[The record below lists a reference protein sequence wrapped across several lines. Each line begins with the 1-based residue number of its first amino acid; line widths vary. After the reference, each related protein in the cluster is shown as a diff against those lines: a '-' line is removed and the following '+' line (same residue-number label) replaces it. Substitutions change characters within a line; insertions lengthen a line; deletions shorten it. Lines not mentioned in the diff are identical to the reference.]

1 MSPILI
7 ILLII
12 ILFGVVLL
20 VKRGFWAEQPA
31 FHFHNISYYFSSN
44 KVIDPNLPEKSK
56 WTDFRNVQTYTRL
69 DERQIVH
76 LVGFVQHHYL
86 AEGTNQFKPKR
97 ENILP
102 YFEGHNDKIFFSFLT
117 EDELLLHGQTTIDEK
132 RMIGMITSRPA
143 RVYFSNGKEMLNT
156 YYVDY
161 LCIDKMRRKKGY
173 TQKLI
178 KTHEYNTRHL
188 IHNAQVS
195 LFKREEELAYLVPLT
210 VYKTYGYPLHTVT
223 KDRKLN
229 PIYKCLKIGSS
240 NYRLL
245 NEFIDQQTQF
255 EIRIQADVSNVL
267 TLLQTGNLIIYAIEL
282 NNQIVCAYFFRKSC
296 VFVDTGNEVLSCFA
310 SINGDDSVFVD
321 GFYHCLSEATKSEAT
336 KSEAKGGFGYLAME
350 DTANNDELISL
361 LGPAEIV
368 SPTAYYFQN
377 YVCKPIY
384 KNKIFIVL

>member
-1 MSPILI
+1 MWIAIVICFI
-7 ILLII
+7 IA
-12 ILFGVVLL
+12 L
-20 VKRGFWAEQPA
+20 VIFTNRGFWASQPA
-31 FHFHNISYYFSSN
+31 FHFHDISYYFSSN
-44 KVIDPNLPEKSK
+44 KVIDAGLPEKSK

-76 LVGFVQHHYL
+76 LVSFIQHHYL
-86 AEGTNQFKPKR
+86 SNGANQFKPKR

-117 EDELLLHGQTTIDEK
+117 EDELLLHNQTTIDEK
-132 RMIGMITSRPA
+132 RMIGIITSRPT
-143 RVYFSNGKEMLNT
+143 RIYFSTGKEMLNA

-161 LCIDKMRRKKGY
+161 LCIDKLRRKKGY

-195 LFKREEELAYLVPLT
+195 LFKREDELAYLVPLT
-210 VYKTYGYPLHTVT
+210 VYKTYGFPLHSIISIV
-223 KDRKLN
+223 KERKLN
-229 PIYKCLKIGSS
+229 PMYKCLKIGSS

-245 NEFIDQQTQF
+245 NEFIDRQTQF
-255 EIRIQADVSNVL
+255 EMRIQADVSNVL

-282 NNQIVCAYFFRKSC
+282 NNQIICAYFFRKSC

-310 SINGDDSVFVD
+310 SINGDDSVFID
-321 GFYHCLSEATKSEAT
+321 GFFHSLSEMKNGE
-336 KSEAKGGFGYLAME
+336 FGYLAME
-350 DTANNDELISL
+350 DIANNDELIPL
-361 LGPAEIV
+361 LGPGEII

-377 YVCKPIY
+377 YVCKTIY
-384 KNKIFIVL
+384 KNKIFIIL